1 MHRGAKL
8 IAVLGSVSAV
18 AACTAAPPSGP
29 TVMALPPNGKSLD
42 AFQQEDGQC
51 RNYAAAAIGPYHPAR
66 AGARAA
72 VGSAATGTVLGA
84 AAGSAI
90 GAAAGNAGA
99 GAAIGGA
106 AGLVGGTAVGANN
119 VAAGEY
125 DLQTR
130 YNIAYTQCMYSRG
143 DTVQYLPA
151 SSYGYNGY
159 ADWGYPWYG
168 WGGPWLA
175 GGDVFAFDDD
185 RDFHHGFRDH
195 FHNGFH
201 GGFHGGGGGH
211 H

>member
-8 IAVLGSVSAV
+8 VAVLGSASAV

-29 TVMALPPNGKSLD
+29 TVMALPSRGKSLD
-42 AFQQEDGQC
+42 AFQQDDGQC
-51 RNYAAAAIGPYHPAR
+51 RNYAAAAIGPHQPAQ

-72 VGSAATGTVLGA
+72 VGSAAIGTVLGA

-90 GAAAGNAGA
+90 GAAAGNAGP

-106 AGLVGGTAVGANN
+106 AGLVGGTAVGATT
-119 VAAGEY
+119 VAASQY

-130 YNIAYTQCMYSRG
+130 YNIAYTQCVYSRG

-151 SSYGYNGY
+151 SSYGYYGY
-159 ADWGYPWYG
+159 EDWGYPWYG
-168 WGGPWLA
+168 WGGPWFV
-175 GGDVFAFDDD
+175 GGDVFAFDGNHG
-185 RDFHHGFRDH
+185 FHHGFHDH

-201 GGFHGGGGGH
+201 GGFHGGRGGH